1 MVKRLRLAISVEGE
15 SEEIFVNQVLQPHL
29 TNIQIKPL
37 NLYGGINLNRVTKEL
52 NNLLS
57 SFDRVTT
64 LYDFYKFDKK
74 DGATNKQ
81 ELEQKI
87 LDKVSLQ
94 LKSKLIPYIQMHE
107 FEALFFANPDI
118 IGEVIGFDSGNWG
131 NKILNQPNVCQ
142 DPEKIN
148 NSYSTTPK
156 HKIQEKSNGRYK
168 ETIHAPL
175 ILRKIGLPKIREK
188 CQGFN
193 EWIMQLEKLGE

>member
-1 MVKRLRLAISVEGE
+1 MVRLAISVEGE

-29 TNIQIKPL
+29 TDIQIIPL

-87 LDKVSLQ
+87 LDKVSSQ
-94 LKSKLIPYIQMHE
+94 LKSKLIPYIQMYE

-118 IGEVIGFDSGNWG
+118 IGEVIGGFDSGDWG
-131 NKILNQPNVCQ
+131 NKILNQFNQ

-156 HKIQEKSNGRYK
+156 HRINLESGNLYR
-168 ETIHAPL
+168 ETTHAVE
-175 ILRKIGLPKIREK
+175 ILKQIGLTQIRKK

-193 EWIMQLEKLGE
+193 EWITQLEKLGE